1 MYKGLFVLGA
11 DAYHRVYA
19 QLYEEFA
26 QLAEIYAPPL
36 TSEEATQ
43 NPSVLQGMELLFTGW
58 GGPRLDEQFLTA
70 APNLKAVFY
79 GAGSIKSIAT
89 DAFWDKDIPIT
100 TATAAN
106 AIVVAEF
113 TLAQIL
119 LCLKGAWQYALETK
133 RLGGYAPLRDFP
145 GAYGSVVGI
154 VSLGMVGR
162 RVCELLSAF
171 EVKILAYDPY
181 ATPELTKTLNLE
193 LCSLEEIFTRAD
205 VVSLHTPWLLQT
217 EGMITGALLRS
228 MRPNATLINTAR
240 GAVIREDEMIAVL
253 KERPDLFAVL
263 DVTHPEPPAAG
274 SPLYALPN
282 VVLTPHI
289 AGAMSVQECR
299 RMGELTLDELKRFL
313 NDEALQGRV
322 TRDQMSVIA

>member
-70 APNLKAVFY
+70 AHNLKAVFY

-89 DAFWDKDIPIT
+89 DAFWDKEIPIT

-119 LCLKGAWQYALETK
+119 LCLKGAWQYAL
-133 RLGGYAPLRDFP
+133 
-145 GAYGSVVGI
+145 
-154 VSLGMVGR
+154 
-162 RVCELLSAF
+162 
-171 EVKILAYDPY
+171 
-181 ATPELTKTLNLE
+181 
-193 LCSLEEIFTRAD
+193 
-205 VVSLHTPWLLQT
+205 
-217 EGMITGALLRS
+217 
-228 MRPNATLINTAR
+228 
-240 GAVIREDEMIAVL
+240 
-253 KERPDLFAVL
+253 
-263 DVTHPEPPAAG
+263 
-274 SPLYALPN
+274 
-282 VVLTPHI
+282 
-289 AGAMSVQECR
+289 
-299 RMGELTLDELKRFL
+299 
-313 NDEALQGRV
+313 
-322 TRDQMSVIA
+322 